1 MKPHLIVG
9 ISFIPQDDDN
19 FAVGHVTCVK
29 IPTKSIFS
37 KQNCRVN
44 QFPEVQNYFDNLT
57 ETKRRRKVNQGVQ
70 VPRK

>member
-9 ISFIPQDDDN
+9 ISFLPQDDDN
-19 FAVGHVTCVK
+19 FPVGYIKCVK
-29 IPTKSIFS
+29 ITPKSTFS
-37 KQNCRVN
+37 KQNYIVY
-44 QFPEVQNYFDNLT
+44 QFPEAQNYFDKLT